1 MSGVSDDEAA
11 LVEVE
16 GEAELGP
23 VDDRTVQPQ
32 LSQLEDQLTVRQGG
46 QPAHS
51 DLHISQLN
59 TEELGQQQQ
68 RFDVLGLPSIHLVYF
83 LDWRVVQDRQIHPSG
98 YDGDQVTG
106 LAAEDAGGESEIVD
120 MKVDILD
127 LKSGLKQLETSPD
140 TTQTE
145 GRLAEEERD
154 DPGYDPGQEPTGEQ
168 PTGEKDHQE
177 PGVPHLEVTST
188 QDLVGRDQLLIV
200 YKPQT

>member
-32 LSQLEDQLTVRQGG
+32 LSQLEDQLTVRHGG

-59 TEELGQQQQ
+59 TEELGQQQE
-68 RFDVLGLPSIHLVYF
+68 RLDVLGLPSIHLVYF
-83 LDWRVVQDRQIHPSG
+83 LGWRVVQHRQIHPSG

-140 TTQTE
+140 TAQTE

-154 DPGYDPGQEPTGEQ
+154 NPGYDPGQEPTGEQ
-168 PTGEKDHQE
+168 PAGEEDHQE

-188 QDLVGRDQLLIV
+188 RDQLLIV